1 MDLFKVTDVR
11 PFFLERVK
19 EAFPCVYRLSLKV
32 VVRRSAT
39 CFQERV
45 FSTGKRVMSLD
56 ATKLGPNLFRAMVS
70 LRHNRKLFQSWMGEP
85 PDEVV
90 VRVEKRDRAGLEMA
104 ELLKRVKQV
113 DRIEVFSAPKRQR
126 KG

>member
-1 MDLFKVTDVR
+1 
-11 PFFLERVK
+11 
-19 EAFPCVYRLSLKV
+19 
-32 VVRRSAT
+32 
-39 CFQERV
+39 
-45 FSTGKRVMSLD
+45 
-56 ATKLGPNLFRAMVS
+56 
-70 LRHNRKLFQSWMGEP
+70 MGEP